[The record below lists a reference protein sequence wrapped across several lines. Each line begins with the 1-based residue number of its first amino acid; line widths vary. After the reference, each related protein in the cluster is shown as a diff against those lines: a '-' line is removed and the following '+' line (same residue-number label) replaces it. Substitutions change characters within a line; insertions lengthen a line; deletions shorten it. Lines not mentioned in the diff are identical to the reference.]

1 MSVTQETWR
10 EAWSQPY
17 DLPEGDHQNQEHHP
31 IRISE
36 DAMIKFNSQ
45 ICTTREQ
52 SERLLALGL
61 KKETADCYYWQ
72 ENDHIYGEA
81 TGVWH
86 LETLDTEDTQEHFKY
101 LDKYFGVCLADDE
114 EHYFIPA
121 WSLHRL
127 IEMLNEEMYGGLL
140 CIFKDSIRYEEMI
153 MDRLE
158 AHFEV
163 VGENMYENVI
173 SCIEWLIKEG
183 YFNTDYLE
191 EKYD

>member
-1 MSVTQETWR
+1 MVE
-10 EAWSQPY
+10 Y
-17 DLPEGDHQNQEHHP
+17 NF
-31 IRISE
+31 
-36 DAMIKFNSQ
+36 KSQ

-52 SERLLALGL
+52 SERLIALGL

-86 LETLDTEDTQEHFKY
+86 LETLDTEDTQEHFEY

-127 IEMLNEEMYGGLL
+127 IEILDTNPFVFYTNCGYDTVIDHVEEYIRSGFIDTGYLEERCLNEE
-140 CIFKDSIRYEEMI
+140 E
-153 MDRLE
+153 
-158 AHFEV
+158 
-163 VGENMYENVI
+163 
-173 SCIEWLIKEG
+173 
-183 YFNTDYLE
+183 
-191 EKYD
+191 